1 MPTSELIY
9 RVAEMKD
16 HDLVL
21 KFLQDFFFPEECI
34 NIAHPIKD
42 DTMEELFAMS
52 LLPEG
57 NMVMA
62 LDKHSDEFA
71 GLLMFGPITKEY
83 SNESREEGEETS
95 NRKWREILYFMS
107 NLEAKADICR
117 RYQVGVALHLHG
129 VAVSKNFRGQGIG
142 EKLFEECFRQ
152 AKLKN
157 IGIVSADCT
166 SPYSVRIAEKLG
178 MELASTFSYDE
189 YHKSLGKTIFT
200 NAKPQGIVKTFIK
213 KIL

>member
-9 RVAEMKD
+9 RGAELKD
-16 HDLVL
+16 HDVVL

-62 LDKHSDEFA
+62 LDKDSGEFA
-71 GLLMFGPITKEY
+71 GLLFFGTITEDY
-83 SNESREEGEETS
+83 SKESREEGEDTS
-95 NRKWREILYFMS
+95 NRKWREVLYFMS

-117 RYQVGVALHLHG
+117 KYKVEVALHLHG
-129 VAVSKNFRGQGIG
+129 VAVSKQFRGQGIG

-152 AKLKN
+152 AKQKQ
-157 IGIVSADCT
+157 IKVVSADCT

-178 MELASTFSYDE
+178 MELASTFSFDD
-189 YHKSLGKTIFT
+189 YHNSVGETIFT
-200 NAKPQGIVKTFIK
+200 KAKPQGEVKTFIK
-213 KIL
+213 RIL